1 MCSGTTFLIFIRFF
15 RWILGFWIHIP
26 TTYHLACTTWKKL
39 TLKKTMFQCWSDY
52 TCLQHRIYSSNP
64 CQNNCSIQCTQRKNT
79 TLGPFWRL
87 FLLYVGQ
94 TQFWKGPVPSFI
106 IDIHTLLSM
115 YIVVLLWINFCC
127 TSLLSS
133 KIKLTKR
140 VRKSSFVQDKNTQN

>member
-1 MCSGTTFLIFIRFF
+1 MQQYGFPKLHFFPRFSSTTKNIGGFKGFGNFGIWNTTQMCSGTTFLIFIRFF
-15 RWILGFWIHIP
+15 CWILGFWVHTS
-26 TTYHLACTTWKKL
+26 TTHHLVCTTWKKL

-64 CQNNCSIQCTQRKNT
+64 CQNNCSIQCTQRKNN

-106 IDIHTLLSM
+106 IDIL
-115 YIVVLLWINFCC
+115 Y
-127 TSLLSS
+127 
-133 KIKLTKR
+133 
-140 VRKSSFVQDKNTQN
+140 

>member
-79 TLGPFWRL
+79 TLGPFCRL

-94 TQFWKGPVPSFI
+94 TQFWKGPVGGAHCFSPFESAI
-106 IDIHTLLSM
+106 SQKNWLNNPPKLGAPPVTRCLL
-115 YIVVLLWINFCC
+115 IVKFW
-127 TSLLSS
+127 
-133 KIKLTKR
+133 R
-140 VRKSSFVQDKNTQN
+140 KNTHVACLT

>member
-1 MCSGTTFLIFIRFF
+1 MVSLNCIFFQIFEYYPKYRGFLGFWEFWHLEYITNVFGYHFFDFHRVF
-15 RWILGFWIHIP
+15 RWILGFWVHTS
-26 TTYHLACTTWKKL
+26 TTHHLVCTTWKKL

-64 CQNNCSIQCTQRKNT
+64 CQNNCSIQCTQRKNN

-106 IDIHTLLSM
+106 IDIL
-115 YIVVLLWINFCC
+115 Y
-127 TSLLSS
+127 
-133 KIKLTKR
+133 
-140 VRKSSFVQDKNTQN
+140 